1 MKLATSKDVLDRA
14 SVSISGT
21 GPTAAMLST
30 LDAVS
35 VIVENLLDTPLA
47 ASVRLDVFNYQIPR
61 YRVKFTP
68 IKFYLSQ
75 AFMDSG
81 AQALEVRYSDTTYAQ
96 LTASGQGTVLDATN
110 YIVDETKG
118 IVTLLTDP
126 PEGYRTISFYYGAG
140 FASSNGLYQA
150 VPDWLKEAAIATAV
164 RGYETWSVARSKRDR
179 AVPKNEL
186 SAHMAMIINNHYRR
200 QYDALYPEQTVVD
213 P

>member
-1 MKLATSKDVLDRA
+1 MRLVNSKDVLDRA

-47 ASVRLDVFNYQIPR
+47 ASVRLDIFNYEIPR
-61 YRVKFTP
+61 YRVKFKP
-68 IKFYLSQ
+68 LKFYLSQ

-81 AQALEVRYSDTTYAQ
+81 AQALEVRYADTTNTQ
-96 LTASGQGTVLDATN
+96 LTASGQGTVLDPKY
-110 YIVDETKG
+110 YIVDETRG

-126 PEGYRTISFYYGAG
+126 PEGYRSVSFYYGAG
-140 FASSNGLYQA
+140 FASADGMYSDT
-150 VPDWLKEAAIATAV
+150 PEWLKEAAIATAV
-164 RGYETWSVARSKRDR
+164 RGYETWTVTRSKKDRSIPRD
-179 AVPKNEL
+179 EL
-186 SAHMAMIINNHYRR
+186 STHMAMLINNHYRR
-200 QYDALYPEQTVVD
+200 DYDCLYSELTVVD